1 MNDLEADADSGDLK
15 SNQNRERVMTI
26 AWAVYVGLLL
36 ARIGAWVMVLPVIV
50 GRTPP
55 LIRVGVVM
63 AVAVFYV
70 GGQPPPWDARWA
82 AAADNGHVVLYLLA
96 LLREVLIGAA
106 MGVLFG
112 LWLMPARVAGEFLSF
127 QIGLN
132 IAPLPGPTG
141 EEGAG
146 TLTTLLEVLAA
157 GVFLSLDGHHILF
170 AVLHASWSI
179 LPLGGTTLPQLAPMV
194 QGLKTSYEL
203 GLLLAGPVAACL
215 VLLAFTLAML
225 ARTAPQLNIYS
236 VGFTLQVS
244 IVLLASAILLP
255 EIVQSLQVIV
265 QGYQEQLPH
274 QLRGD

>member
-1 MNDLEADADSGDLK
+1 
-15 SNQNRERVMTI
+15 
-26 AWAVYVGLLL
+26 
-36 ARIGAWVMVLPVIV
+36 MV
-50 GRTPP
+50 
-55 LIRVGVVM
+55 VVM
-63 AVAVFYV
+63 AVFYLA
-70 GGQPPPWDARWA
+70 GQPPPWDARWA
-82 AAADNGHVVLYLLA
+82 ALAEHLHAVVYLVG

-132 IAPLPGPTG
+132 VAPLPGPTG

-146 TLTTLLEVLAA
+146 ALTTLMEVLAA
-157 GVFLSLDGHHILF
+157 WVFLSLDGHHILL

-179 LPLGGTTLPQLAPMV
+179 LPLGGTALPQVGPMV

-215 VLLAFTLAML
+215 VLLAITLAML

-236 VGFTLQVS
+236 VGFTLQVF
-244 IVLLASAILLP
+244 IVLLASAVLLP
-255 EIVQSLQVIV
+255 EIVQSLQAVV
-265 QGYQEQLPH
+265 QGYGEQLPH
-274 QLRGD
+274 KLRGD

>member
-1 MNDLEADADSGDLK
+1 
-15 SNQNRERVMTI
+15 
-26 AWAVYVGLLL
+26 
-36 ARIGAWVMVLPVIV
+36 
-50 GRTPP
+50 
-55 LIRVGVVM
+55 
-63 AVAVFYV
+63 
-70 GGQPPPWDARWA
+70 
-82 AAADNGHVVLYLLA
+82 
-96 LLREVLIGAA
+96 
-106 MGVLFG
+106 
-112 LWLMPARVAGEFLSF
+112 
-127 QIGLN
+127 
-132 IAPLPGPTG
+132 LPGPTG